1 MQTEH
6 SDAGTEDQSGKLASG
21 FTLRAAQDR
30 GKADFG
36 WLKSAHSFSF
46 GSYYDPAHM
55 GFGALRVINEDWVA
69 AGAGF
74 PAHAHRDAEIFSYV
88 LAGAIEHKDSLGNG
102 STVAAGGVQYMSAG
116 AGVTHSEYNP
126 STSEPMRLLQ
136 VWLLPVLSGLM
147 PRYDTVMLNPAE
159 LDGKLKLF
167 LSPDGRD
174 GSLMSAAPANVYAAK
189 LGQDQQITV
198 TLAPHHKAWVQVAE
212 GSLSING
219 VTLIQGDGLSIS
231 EGGRVEFSAGDS
243 AHVLYFELFDSPGQ
257 S

>member
-1 MQTEH
+1 METEH
-6 SDAGTEDQSGKLASG
+6 SDADIEDHSRKLAGG
-21 FTLRAAQDR
+21 FTLRAARDR
-30 GKADFG
+30 GQADFG

-55 GFGALRVINEDWVA
+55 GFGALRVINDDWVA

-88 LAGAIEHKDSLGNG
+88 LEGAIEHKDSLGNG
-102 STVAAGGVQYMSAG
+102 STVTAGGVQYMSAG

-126 STSEPMRLLQ
+126 SGSEPMRFLQ
-136 VWLLPVLSGLM
+136 VWLTPMLSGLL
-147 PRYDTVMLNPAE
+147 PRYDTVMLNPGE

-167 LSPDGRD
+167 LSPEGRD

-189 LGQDQQITV
+189 LGQDQKITA
-198 TLAPHHKAWVQVAE
+198 TLAPHLKAWVQVAE

-219 VTLIQGDGLSIS
+219 VRLNQGDGLSIS
-231 EGGRVEFSAGDS
+231 EGGRVEFSEGES
-243 AHVLYFELFDSPGQ
+243 AHVLYFELFDSPN
-257 S
+257 